1 MTAVCL
7 IPSSW
12 LKALRGGLGRGLG
25 EGRRVGV
32 LGDTRSLHPGV
43 SRSRP
48 VAMLRSAPRPAHGLS
63 RSIVTEDRAL
73 VYIVTLG
80 FLRADA

>member
-1 MTAVCL
+1 MTTVRL

-32 LGDTRSLHPGV
+32 LGDTRSRHPGSV
-43 SRSRP
+43 G
-48 VAMLRSAPRPAHGLS
+48 A
-63 RSIVTEDRAL
+63 AL
-73 VYIVTLG
+73 
-80 FLRADA
+80 